1 MRILIIE
8 DDPALCDAL
17 RAQLTCAG
25 YDVDL
30 CTSGTDAP
38 YYIMQKNADLILLD
52 RMLPGMDGLTIL
64 KMIRQNQIPA
74 PVILATAMD
83 QIEDRIEGL
92 DCGADDYIVKPYDV
106 KELMARIRALTRRPP
121 QLADTNRLTF
131 LDLCLDLEQYTISCN
146 DTKLTLSKKEAALFE
161 YFLKNPEKTLSRE
174 LLLSHVWGADCTVE
188 DGNLDNYIHFLRKR
202 LKSLKSNTVLK
213 TVHGVGY
220 RLETPKP

>member
-8 DDPALCDAL
+8 DDLALCDAL
-17 RAQLTCAG
+17 RSQLITAG

-30 CTSGTDAP
+30 CTSGNDAP
-38 YYIMQKNADLILLD
+38 FYVMQKNADLILLD
-52 RMLPGMDGLTIL
+52 RMLPGMDGLSIL
-64 KMIRQNQIPA
+64 KMIRQNHIQT

-92 DCGADDYIVKPYDV
+92 DGGADDYIVKPYDV
-106 KELMARIRALTRRPP
+106 KELMARIRALTRRPV
-121 QLADTNRLTF
+121 QMTDMNILTYQ
-131 LDLCLDLEQYTISCN
+131 DLSLHLEQYTISCKN
-146 DTKLTLSKKEAALFE
+146 SELTLSKKEAALFE

-202 LKSLKSNTVLK
+202 LKTLESNTVLK

-220 RLETPKP
+220 RLEHN

>member
-1 MRILIIE
+1 MRILMIE

-17 RAQLTCAG
+17 RTQLIHAG
-25 YDVDL
+25 YDVDV

-52 RMLPGMDGLTIL
+52 RMLPGIDGLTIL
-64 KMIRQNQIPA
+64 KMIRQNQIQA

-121 QLADTNRLTF
+121 KLADTSRLTF
-131 LDLCLDLEQYTISCN
+131 SDLSLDLEQYTISCGG
-146 DTKLTLSKKEAALFE
+146 TTLTLSKKEASLFE

-174 LLLSHVWGADCTVE
+174 LLLSHVWGADCAVE

-202 LKSLKSNTVLK
+202 LKTLKSQAVLK
-213 TVHGVGY
+213 TIHGIGY
-220 RLETPKP
+220 RLEKETT

>member
-17 RAQLTCAG
+17 CARLTDAG

-30 CTSGTDAP
+30 CTDGADAP
-38 YYIMQKNADLILLD
+38 YYMMQKNADLILLD
-52 RMLPGMDGLTIL
+52 RMLPGIDGLTLL
-64 KMIRQNQIPA
+64 KMIRQNRIQT

-83 QIEDRIEGL
+83 QIKDRIEGL

-106 KELMARIRALTRRPP
+106 NELLARIRALTRRPP
-121 QLADTNRLTF
+121 QLSDTGKLTF
-131 LDLCLDLEQYTISCN
+131 LDLSLDLEQYTISCGG
-146 DTKLTLSKKEAALFE
+146 TKLTLSKKEAALFE

-202 LKSLKSNTVLK
+202 LKTLKSNTVLK

-220 RLETPKP
+220 RLEHN

>member
-17 RAQLTCAG
+17 KSQLENAG

-30 CTSGTDAP
+30 CSSGTDAP
-38 YYIMQKNADLILLD
+38 FYIMQKNADLILLD
-52 RMLPGMDGLTIL
+52 RMLPGIDGLTIL
-64 KMIRQNQIPA
+64 KMMRQNQIHT

-106 KELMARIRALTRRPP
+106 KELMARIRALTRRPM
-121 QLADTNRLTF
+121 QMTSTTTLTY
-131 LDLCLDLEQYTISCN
+131 LDLSLDCEQYTINCGE
-146 DTKLTLSKKEAALFE
+146 TELTLSKKEAALFE

-188 DGNLDNYIHFLRKR
+188 DGNLDNYIHFARKR
-202 LKSLKSNTVLK
+202 LKTLKSNAVLK

-220 RLETPKP
+220 RLEHI